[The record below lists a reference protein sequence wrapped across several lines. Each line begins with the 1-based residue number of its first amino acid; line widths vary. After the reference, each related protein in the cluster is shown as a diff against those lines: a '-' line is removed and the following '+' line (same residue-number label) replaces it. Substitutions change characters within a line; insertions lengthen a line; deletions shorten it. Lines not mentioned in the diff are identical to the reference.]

1 MEYQQHGDE
10 RVGLQMSPSS
20 GSYHRQS
27 GTLDFDLD
35 NVSPINPQS
44 KSVTGA
50 LVLRRGYTVSNLIT
64 LKLTM

>member
-35 NVSPINPQS
+35 NVSPMKNQPPIKECYS
-44 KSVTGA
+44 SLGVE
-50 LVLRRGYTVSNLIT
+50 
-64 LKLTM
+64 